1 MKNGLA
7 HVQHDKAD
15 HPTAAR
21 TQLSRR
27 LVPDEAE
34 RLDRRTYVRTYVRTR
49 SGVACATIS
58 GRLGTLET
66 VPTETPACA
75 ATSLLLI
82 GASTKRPS
90 WAVCQR
96 QGDT

>member
-34 RLDRRTYVRTYVRTR
+34 RLDRRTHVRTR
-49 SGVACATIS
+49 SGVACAAIS

-66 VPTETPACA
+66 VPAETPACA